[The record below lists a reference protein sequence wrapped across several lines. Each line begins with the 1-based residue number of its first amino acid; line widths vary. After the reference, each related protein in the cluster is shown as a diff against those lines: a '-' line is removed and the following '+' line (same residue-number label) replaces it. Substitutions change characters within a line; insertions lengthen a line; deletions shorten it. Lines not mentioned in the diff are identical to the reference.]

1 MKVKIWGCRGS
12 IPRATG
18 HSQVRD
24 KIKTALMAAGDRDLS
39 DPTAADAFI
48 DAELPFHVAGSFG
61 GDTSCVQIDAGTES
75 IIICDLGTGVRAL
88 GRKMMQPPFIG
99 RSQIYNIFMSH
110 LHWDHIMGFPFFAPA
125 YMPGNVIRIH
135 TAHPDPEATF
145 RRQHAD
151 PNFPIDY
158 GSLPATIEYVELR
171 PFERFEVDGVT
182 VSVTPQ
188 YHGGES
194 FGYRFEKDGKT
205 AVYSTDSEHPLD
217 KAAELDLFIDMF
229 RGADVVVFDAQY
241 SLAEA
246 VTLKKDWGHSSN
258 VVGIDLCHQAGARR
272 LVLFH
277 HDPTCSD
284 ADLARVLDESLRYE
298 ELVRPEIGLP
308 LDVVTAYDGLE
319 IEI

>member
-1 MKVKIWGCRGS
+1 
-12 IPRATG
+12 
-18 HSQVRD
+18 
-24 KIKTALMAAGDRDLS
+24 MAAGGRDLS
-39 DPTAADAFI
+39 DAVAADSFI
-48 DAELPFHVAGSFG
+48 DAELPFHVAGGFG
-61 GDTSCVQIDAGTES
+61 GDTSCVEIEAGTES
-75 IIICDLGTGVRAL
+75 HLICDLGTGVRAF
-88 GRKMMQPPFIG
+88 GRRMMRPPYTG
-99 RSQIYNIFMSH
+99 KAQTYNVFMSH

-135 TAHPDPEATF
+135 AAHASPEATF

-151 PNFPIDY
+151 PNFPIEFDD
-158 GSLPATIEYVELR
+158 LPATIEFVELR

-194 FGYRFEKDGKT
+194 FGYRFEKDDK
-205 AVYSTDSEHPLD
+205 AVVYSTDSEHPID
-217 KAAELDLFIDMF
+217 KAPELELFVDMF
-229 RGADVVVFDAQY
+229 RGADLVVFDAQY

-246 VTLKKDWGHSSN
+246 VTLKADWGHSSN
-258 VVGIDLCHQAGARR
+258 VVGIDLCHMAGARR

-284 ADLARVLDESLRYE
+284 ADLARVYEESLRYE
-298 ELVRPEIGLP
+298 KLVRPEIGLP
-308 LDVVTAYDGLE
+308 LQVITAYDGLE